1 MVCENNTGSLIF
13 LNIHINILISTYIYF
28 DIDVK
33 VISNPETL
41 TKIDK
46 TSCNFCKEKVSL
58 LFFIDLFV
66 HFFRLF
72 FLCGMLFT
80 SRILQ
85 NHSYDIHS
93 LQKKKDYS
101 KDFFKQEDILVLLF
115 FC

>member
-58 LFFIDLFV
+58 LFFYRFV
-66 HFFRLF
+66 CSFFSVVLSLWYVVYKSYF
-72 FLCGMLFT
+72 AKPFL
-80 SRILQ
+80 
-85 NHSYDIHS
+85 
-93 LQKKKDYS
+93 
-101 KDFFKQEDILVLLF
+101 
-115 FC
+115 